1 MKFFCLCL
9 SITVTV
15 MFTGRITT
23 SKRHCLNSWLL
34 SIGESNLCSKSE
46 VYTLCCY
53 ITWTDSTVIYV
64 GLYQCWLN
72 QFGIRLVLANDDQ
85 QQHNNEVSIHRATS
99 PVWFVHWLAIHRASP
114 VPIYAIWLYTGLNR
128 TYYSSV
134 FL

>member
-23 SKRHCLNSWLL
+23 SKRHCLNSCLL

-53 ITWTDSTVIYV
+53 ITWTDSIYCD
-64 GLYQCWLN
+64 LRWTE
-72 QFGIRLVLANDDQ
+72 RVLAQ
-85 QQHNNEVSIHRATS
+85 
-99 PVWFVHWLAIHRASP
+99 PVWNTARIR
-114 VPIYAIWLYTGLNR
+114 YD
-128 TYYSSV
+128 
-134 FL
+134 